1 MSPPTVEIGSK
12 SGKFKYILV
21 QQGANYLVRGDSSL
35 EYHGRP
41 RDSFHRSGIVLL
53 CIDQIFDKLKQ
64 ELGEKLAGDLKV
76 LGGGKIQVDF
86 EKKQMNVFGESQVI
100 DLSEKIHSS
109 SHPSIYFLG
118 VWPCGPC
125 QSQVITAGEIS

>member
-21 QQGANYLVRGDSSL
+21 QQGTNHLVRGDSSL

-41 RDSFHRSGIVLL
+41 RDSFHSFVIALL
-53 CIDQIFDKLKQ
+53 FEDQIFDKLKQ
-64 ELGEKLAGDLKV
+64 EVGEKSAGDLKV

-86 EKKQMNVFGESQVI
+86 EKKQLNVFGESQVI
-100 DLSEKIHSS
+100 YLSEKSVVLVTCR
-109 SHPSIYFLG
+109 SIF
-118 VWPCGPC
+118 
-125 QSQVITAGEIS
+125 